1 MKKVFM
7 AVLGILF
14 AAVVS
19 AQTYKGSSNQRSE
32 DERLNELYCTGLFKS
47 TDGVI
52 LDVAANPSAK
62 SYLNILDCSNN

>member
-32 DERLNELYCTGLFKS
+32 DEQEQEKEEQ
-47 TDGVI
+47 
-52 LDVAANPSAK
+52 NPGNSIP
-62 SYLNILDCSNN
+62 L